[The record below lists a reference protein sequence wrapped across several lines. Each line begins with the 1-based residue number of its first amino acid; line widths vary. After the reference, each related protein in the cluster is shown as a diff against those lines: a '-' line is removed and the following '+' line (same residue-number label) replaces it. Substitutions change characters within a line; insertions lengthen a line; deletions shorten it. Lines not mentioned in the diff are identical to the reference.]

1 MAKIKFVKSKSLA
14 DAKTASASDSSEIGI
29 YFPSGDSEDTI
40 VMGGKEYGKSVTAVD
55 NHYTPTANSASQLSV
70 DASGG
75 TATSSGATTQVVTG
89 VNIQRDAKGHVTG
102 VTVDSKGIKDTVTTN
117 TDTLMTQTA
126 TTANANYPL
135 LLSSLTSTGTRT
147 GLFDSGVTLNPST
160 NTIAANISGKAE
172 SLTYITANNN
182 NKNNYPYHRFAS
194 LSGVTGTWSGKIDTF
209 LIQSTGFKGH
219 FGIFSLNYRT
229 QASGEAPMVQVLWLA
244 RYGLTTDTIQYGYWG
259 TTGDSCYFDFF
270 VRLSNAHGHYSLMR
284 LGPVGTK
291 STLISS
297 LEVADTTTSDR
308 LTSVECY
315 SSLSDAATQLH
326 GGTAYTKTG
335 TGSDVGVVSQANI
348 ATTAGAFSS
357 AKKIALTGDVTGSD
371 SGTGAWSIAATL
383 ANSGVTAGTYGPSAN
398 VSGSNGST
406 ISVPQ
411 ITVDAKGR
419 VTSVTNRTYTSV
431 DHTYTIPTIPTS
443 LPNPKSLEFQADGTT
458 VLSTTGSTAA
468 TLNFVAGSNITLT
481 PDSSSKEIQ
490 ITAKD
495 TTYSAATTS
504 ANGLMSSSDKT
515 KLNGIATGAE
525 VNQNALAKITVG
537 STTLTSS
544 AKQGNLTIANGTGI
558 SLALDTTN
566 SKLTITNT
574 VTNSDTKN
582 TAGST
587 DTSSKI
593 FLIGATSQAAN
604 PQTYSQDTAYVG
616 TDGCLY
622 SGGAKVL
629 TSYTPTTA
637 TTTAKGVV
645 QVGSNITVS
654 SGTISLT
661 KSNVTSALGYTPPS
675 TVPSEL
681 PNPET
686 LTIQVNGTDLTSYS
700 GAYSDTVN
708 LKAGSNV
715 TLSASTDTST
725 GANTITINSSYS
737 TTATKLGTST
747 VGGAAKPIYLNAG
760 TATACSSTVGSGL
773 TPVYM
778 SSGTITASTSTKG
791 SATKPVFLSSGTITE
806 GSTYAGGT
814 AVTLN
819 GTAKGASTAS
829 FYAPTSAGT
838 DGYFLTSSG
847 SGAPSWTNL
856 FGVYSIERVKG
867 YQQATITATGKT
879 QGLYVECETTYINTI
894 QGFTL
899 SGFWSHTG
907 SSTTPEYGKEYKLIV
922 FNYTTSTNTLTIN
935 GTFGLSSHTVIYNG
949 VLTSGSAKT
958 VSMGA
963 YTYHKFTINVLPDS
977 KTGTTYIFIDK
988 DLSWQ

>member
-14 DAKTASASDSSEIGI
+14 DAKTASASESSSDSSEIGI
-29 YFPSGDSEDTI
+29 YFPPGSSEDTI
-40 VMGGKEYGKSVTAVD
+40 VMGGKEYGKSVTAVE
-55 NHYTPTANSASQLSV
+55 NHYAPSADSASQLSV

-102 VTVDSKGIKDTVTTN
+102 VTVDSKGIKDT
-117 TDTLMTQTA
+117 
-126 TTANANYPL
+126 
-135 LLSSLTSTGTRT
+135 
-147 GLFDSGVTLNPST
+147 
-160 NTIAANISGKAE
+160 
-172 SLTYITANNN
+172 
-182 NKNNYPYHRFAS
+182 
-194 LSGVTGTWSGKIDTF
+194 
-209 LIQSTGFKGH
+209 
-219 FGIFSLNYRT
+219 
-229 QASGEAPMVQVLWLA
+229 
-244 RYGLTTDTIQYGYWG
+244 
-259 TTGDSCYFDFF
+259 
-270 VRLSNAHGHYSLMR
+270 
-284 LGPVGTK
+284 
-291 STLISS
+291 
-297 LEVADTTTSDR
+297 
-308 LTSVECY
+308 
-315 SSLSDAATQLH
+315 
-326 GGTAYTKTG
+326 
-335 TGSDVGVVSQANI
+335 
-348 ATTAGAFSS
+348 
-357 AKKIALTGDVTGSD
+357 
-371 SGTGAWSIAATL
+371 
-383 ANSGVTAGTYGPSAN
+383 
-398 VSGSNGST
+398 
-406 ISVPQ
+406 
-411 ITVDAKGR
+411 
-419 VTSVTNRTYTSV
+419 
-431 DHTYTIPTIPTS
+431 
-443 LPNPKSLEFQADGTT
+443 
-458 VLSTTGSTAA
+458 
-468 TLNFVAGSNITLT
+468 
-481 PDSSSKEIQ
+481 
-490 ITAKD
+490 
-495 TTYSAATTS
+495 TYSAATTS

-515 KLNGIATGAE
+515 KLDGIATGAE

-537 STTLTSS
+537 STTLTST

-582 TAGST
+582 TTGTTNKTAT
-587 DTSSKI
+587 KL
-593 FLIGATSQAAN
+593 FLAGATEQGSN
-604 PQTYSQDTAYVG
+604 PVTYSNSNVYIG
-616 TDGCLY
+616 TDNCLY

-629 TSYTPTTA
+629 TSHQSISGKSDTTHTHSVKINGA
-637 TTTAKGVV
+637 TKTIAATGGTAVDLGTYLTSHASGIGKIKVGDTTLSSSTSNDTVTV
-645 QVGSNITVS
+645 EGSNIGAALDT
-654 SGTISLT
+654 TNKKLTLSLT
-661 KSNVTSALGYTPPS
+661 KANVTSALGYTPP
-675 TVPSEL
+675 TEVPNEL

-686 LTIQVNGTDLTSYS
+686 LTIQVDGTDLTSYS

-715 TLSASTDTST
+715 TLSTSTDTST

-773 TPVYM
+773 KPVYM

-791 SATKPVFLSSGTITE
+791 STTKPVFLSSGTITE

-819 GTAKGASTAS
+819 GSGKGGSTAS
-829 FYAPTSAGT
+829 FYAPTTAGT
-838 DGYFLTSSG
+838 NGYFLTSNG
-847 SGAPSWTNL
+847 SGAPGWTDL
-856 FGVYSIERVKG
+856 FNTYTIEQVKG
-867 YQQATITATGKT
+867 YQQATITSTGKT

-907 SSTTPEYGKEYKLIV
+907 SSVTPEYGKEYKLIV

-949 VLTSGSAKT
+949 VTTSGSAKT